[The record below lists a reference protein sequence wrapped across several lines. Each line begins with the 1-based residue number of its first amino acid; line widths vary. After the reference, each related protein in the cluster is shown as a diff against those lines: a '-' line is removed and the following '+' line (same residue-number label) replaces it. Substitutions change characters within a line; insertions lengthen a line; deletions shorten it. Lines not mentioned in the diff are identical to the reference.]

1 MASNPGPADA
11 ANTAVRA
18 FLWQAGAEVWGT
30 RFNVKSKS
38 GAKIWDDVKHNVFSG
53 ECIYCGVKDNSLRL
67 DGSVVKLTVEH
78 IEMANRFQTGIHHP
92 GNVGPACKSC
102 QTRKTVENEPESW
115 RAVVRRVNENNPSVI
130 EERIERISQHMTKG
144 EYQLPILSNE
154 QKAALSIICHRLYD
168 DAADEVRGAVELY
181 KALLT
186 AFVKEN
192 NQVSFTED

>member
-18 FLWQAGAEVWGT
+18 FLWQAGAEVWGS
-30 RFNVKSKS
+30 RFNVKSKAGS
-38 GAKIWDDVKHNVFSG
+38 RIWDKIKQDVFDG
-53 ECIYCGVKDNSLRL
+53 ECMYCGVKDSDTNP

-102 QTRKTVENEPESW
+102 QSRKTVNNLPESW
-115 RAVVRRVNENNPSVI
+115 EDVVRRVNQNNPSVI
-130 EERIERISQHMTKG
+130 TERIERISHHMTQG
-144 EYQLPILSNE
+144 EFRLPILSSE
-154 QKAALSIICHRLYD
+154 QKNALSIICHRLYD
-168 DAADEVRGAVELY
+168 DAADEVRGAVVLY

-186 AFVKEN
+186 AFVEERN
-192 NQVSFTED
+192 PVGTPDE